1 MFESLQGQNMDF
13 IKARAKE
20 VELYCNELLKIPGV
34 QTDPVFVNF
43 FQLYNLVYIFCDS
56 LIF

>member
-1 MFESLQGQNMDF
+1 MDF

-20 VELYCNELLKIPGV
+20 VEMYCIELLKIPGV

-43 FQLYNLVYIFCDS
+43 FQLYNLVRLFHFSIFLLEKPS
-56 LIF
+56 